1 MKIYRVVTECKTD
14 FYGYNTNEEV
24 AQYFFNKEEA
34 EALYNKG
41 KFTVKTTQITT
52 TYADGYVS
60 KSTTGGQFYEI
71 SKAKAKPNEVVELIE
86 KEYNRYR
93 MEEVEV
99 H

>member
-1 MKIYRVVTECKTD
+1 MKIYRVITGCKSD
-14 FYGYNTNEEV
+14 FYGHSTNEEV

-60 KSTTGGQFYEI
+60 KATTGAQFYEV

-99 H
+99 Q